1 MARRERFQR
10 WKDALERNRNMTVYI
25 LLVLGGLCLLTGWG
39 LLPQMVS
46 TFVPVRAARCWLAE
60 SIDTIRSIADMAAI
74 SSGKVNSPAIDSQPR
89 ISPAH

>member
-10 WKDALERNRNMTVYI
+10 WKDALERNRNMAVYI

-46 TFVPVRAARCWLAE
+46 
-60 SIDTIRSIADMAAI
+60 IDPDLEGVIFRP
-74 SSGKVNSPAIDSQPR
+74 K
-89 ISPAH
+89 